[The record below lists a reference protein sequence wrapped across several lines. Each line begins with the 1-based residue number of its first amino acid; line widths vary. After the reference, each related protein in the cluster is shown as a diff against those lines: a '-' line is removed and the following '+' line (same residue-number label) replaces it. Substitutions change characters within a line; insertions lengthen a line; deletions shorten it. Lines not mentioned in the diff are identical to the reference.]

1 MTGNGASPPAGPHAA
16 RPERDGAERDG
27 NVALAAVMGAHGI
40 QGEVRLKLFAE
51 SPASLQRHKQVLV
64 GDRSLSLVAVKA
76 AGKTPIARFAEI
88 NDRVAAEQ
96 LRGSLVAVPRTAL
109 PPLEDGEYYYADLLG
124 LPCESQAGELLGV
137 VVAVE
142 NFGAGDVIE
151 IEKPDGKRVMVPFR
165 KDVAD
170 LVSGKIVVDPV
181 FLA

>member
-1 MTGNGASPPAGPHAA
+1 MTGKGAPPAAGPPPA
-16 RPERDGAERDG
+16 RPEHGPERDD

-51 SPASLQRHKQVLV
+51 SPASLQRHKQVMV
-64 GDRSLSLVAVKA
+64 GDRTLTLVAVKA
-76 AGKTPIARFAEI
+76 AGKTPVARFAEI
-88 NDRVAAEQ
+88 NDRAAAEQ
-96 LRGSLVAVPRTAL
+96 LRGSLVTVPRSAL
-109 PPLEDGEYYYADLLG
+109 PPLEDGEYYYAELLG
-124 LPCESQAGELLGV
+124 LACESQAGETLGV

-151 IEKPDGKRVMVPFR
+151 IEKPDGKRTMVPFR

>member
-1 MTGNGASPPAGPHAA
+1 VSSEGAPPPAGPHAA
-16 RPERDGAERDG
+16 RPKRDDH
-27 NVALAAVMGAHGI
+27 VALAAVTGAHGI

-64 GDRSLSLVAVKA
+64 GDRTLNLIAVKA
-76 AGKTPIARFAEI
+76 AGKTPVARFAEI
-88 NDRVAAEQ
+88 KDRAAAEQ
-96 LRGSLVAVPRTAL
+96 LRGSLIAVPRSAL

-124 LPCESQAGELLGV
+124 LMCESQAGDTLGV

-151 IEKPDGKRVMVPFR
+151 IEAPDGKRSMVPFR
-165 KDVAD
+165 KDIAELAD
-170 LVSGKIVVDPV
+170 DKIIVDPV

>member
-1 MTGNGASPPAGPHAA
+1 MTGKGAPPAAGPPPA

-51 SPASLQRHKQVLV
+51 SSASLQRHKEVLV
-64 GDRSLSLVAVKA
+64 GDRTLSLVAVKA
-76 AGKTPIARFAEI
+76 AGKTPVARFAEI
-88 NDRVAAEQ
+88 NDRAAAEQ

-109 PPLEDGEYYYADLLG
+109 PPLEEGEYYYADLLG
-124 LPCESQAGELLGV
+124 LACESQAGETLGV

-151 IEKPDGKRVMVPFR
+151 IEKPDGKRTMVPFR